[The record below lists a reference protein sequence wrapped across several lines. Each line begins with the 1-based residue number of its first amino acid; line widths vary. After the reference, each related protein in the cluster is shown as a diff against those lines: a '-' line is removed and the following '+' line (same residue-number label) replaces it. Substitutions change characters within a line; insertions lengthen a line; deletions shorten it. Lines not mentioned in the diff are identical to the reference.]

1 MNILFIEGVE
11 AVSCGSIAPRLLVF
25 PPAGQEGAAV
35 DEVPQ
40 RLRQPL
46 RRGAESRR
54 HVLVQQLLQLQG
66 SLELRVKQE

>member
-1 MNILFIEGVE
+1 MLSIEGVE

-25 PPAGQEGAAV
+25 PPVGQEGAAA

-46 RRGAESRR
+46 RRGAEGCR
-54 HVLVQQLLQLQG
+54 HVLVQQLLQL
-66 SLELRVKQE
+66 

>member
-1 MNILFIEGVE
+1 MLSIEGVE
-11 AVSCGSIAPRLLVF
+11 AVSCGSIASRLLVF
-25 PPAGQEGAAV
+25 PPAGQEGAPV

-46 RRGAESRR
+46 RRRAESRR

-66 SLELRVKQE
+66 SLEWKVKQE